1 MFMSDKRLL
10 LSCPVIEYLP
20 HTLSEVYTARCRG
33 RELRQSGPARSEEKP
48 EEMAQK
54 NNFQCSIR
62 PYRASDRDSVISLF
76 RFGILEHVYPA
87 FFKAMSHPD
96 HVGIALSFSMAGYVL
111 GGSSYIL
118 AFLFGG
124 AWAAL
129 VYYCCHEIYDGY
141 LRRKLD
147 MEMADIQANF
157 LDNPVNSFWVA
168 EVEVDGQA
176 KLAGLM
182 AVMGMKCG
190 PMSDMCDGWN
200 GGAVDVASLEGSAGE
215 MFKLVVSFP
224 LRRKGLGT
232 QLTEKAIEFC
242 KEQGLSRLVIETT
255 SSHIAAISMFR
266 KLGFVQTSSHSSTHA
281 NRWISKLAR
290 ISVIRMEKFL

>member
-1 MFMSDKRLL
+1 M
-10 LSCPVIEYLP
+10 V
-20 HTLSEVYTARCRG
+20 
-33 RELRQSGPARSEEKP
+33 
-48 EEMAQK
+48 QK

-62 PYRASDRDSVISLF
+62 PYRASDRESVISLF

-96 HVGIALSFSMAGYVL
+96 HVGITLSISMAGYVL
-111 GGSSYIL
+111 GGSSYFL
-118 AFLFGG
+118 ALLFGG

-129 VYYCCHEIYDGY
+129 VYYCCHEIFDSY

-147 MEMADIQANF
+147 MEMADIQVSF

-168 EVEVDGQA
+168 ETEVDGQT
-176 KLAGLM
+176 KIAGLL
-182 AVMGMKCG
+182 AVVGMKGG
-190 PMSDMCDGWN
+190 PMNDINDGWN
-200 GGAVDVASLEGSAGE
+200 GGAVDVALLEGSAGE
-215 MFKLVVSFP
+215 VFKLVVSFP

-255 SSHIAAISMFR
+255 SAQAAGISLFR

-290 ISVIRMEKFL
+290 ISVLRMEKFL